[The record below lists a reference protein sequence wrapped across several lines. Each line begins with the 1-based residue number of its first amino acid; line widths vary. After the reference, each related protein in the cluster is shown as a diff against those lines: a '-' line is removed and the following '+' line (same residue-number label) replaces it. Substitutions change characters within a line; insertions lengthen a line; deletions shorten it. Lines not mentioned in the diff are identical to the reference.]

1 MSFILDALKKS
12 EAERQR
18 QAGPTLLEVRIT
30 RPRRRYPLWAAIV
43 GVLLAVNVIL
53 LVVFLWHRPGT
64 LASDRAPEPPATGAP
79 AAAPASASA
88 NATAASPLPGKP
100 PGSVATSVAPVA
112 PAAAALPGS
121 PGAARA
127 ADSSAATGRDSGN
140 PADNEPAA
148 TASGVRVEQPSAN
161 NYANLPGIDQLGGNV
176 PALRL
181 DLLDYSDRASER
193 YALINMHRVRDGDVL
208 PEGPKVLAITRDGV
222 ALDYQGQDFML
233 RPSAQ

>member
-43 GVLLAVNVIL
+43 GGLLAVNVVV
-53 LVVFLWHRPGT
+53 LVVFLLHRPST
-64 LASDRAPEPPATGAP
+64 PAVERSTQ
-79 AAAPASASA
+79 
-88 NATAASPLPGKP
+88 
-100 PGSVATSVAPVA
+100 
-112 PAAAALPGS
+112 PAAAAAAAAASPAPGTAGTAATSAAPVASAAVSLPGS
-121 PGAARA
+121 FSGAAKA
-127 ADSSAATGRDSGN
+127 GDSSAPAGRDSGN
-140 PADNEPAA
+140 PADNEPAVA
-148 TASGVRVEQPSAN
+148 ASGVRVEQPSAN

-181 DLLDYSDRASER
+181 DLLDYSDRVSER

-208 PEGPKVLAITRDGV
+208 PEGPRVLAITRDGV

-233 RPSAQ
+233 RPTAP